1 MRYMRK
7 EIKKCIQY
15 YLKNINSDEYKEEKC
30 KREEERKKVHLQ
42 YVAEMKPEWINRTD
56 YYEDFI
62 IAGITLYDVLS
73 NDGVGKLL
81 RKLYSLPKNKFK
93 VKNYYKKPTLINKF
107 DYVHLQYSGSG
118 HGIFAEIDLL
128 DDKYIRHISVTWTQ
142 INNYYAF
149 FEYNFQFKQCLDD
162 ELYEKFIFDNIKK
175 ITSKDY
181 AIWYYIINR
190 MGKDELDCLM
200 LEQMQQEY
208 FSLIFQ
214 HYITSFFF
222 SEQGKENRLVNM
234 VYMTREKHINIDE
247 LYLGDLSISFYNQ
260 EANYVITGDFDG
272 ENYCLYAGNN
282 RIPSF
287 SILGYIARY
296 GNEFYY
302 RFLGNR
308 ELKIFE
314 REFSKFSTGRKK
326 ITYNRDLL
334 KLLNKMQ
341 SVSETE
347 SRREESFYEE
357 FDKKWMFYISNNQ
370 TELSEFHKESI
381 LEYKKIYADNF
392 SYLNLLS
399 EINYTKSNHRNTIIA
414 TIVSIL
420 ATVISLIALLPTL

>member
-1 MRYMRK
+1 MRK
-7 EIKKCIQY
+7 EIRKCIQY
-15 YLKNINSDEYKEEKC
+15 YLKHINSDEYKAEKC
-30 KREEERKKVHLQ
+30 KREEDRQRVHMQ
-42 YVAEMKPEWINRTD
+42 YVAKMKPEWLNRTD
-56 YYEDFI
+56 YYEDSI
-62 IAGITLYDVLS
+62 IVGITLYDVLS

-81 RKLYSLPKNKFK
+81 KKLYSLPRDKFK
-93 VKNYYKKPTLINKF
+93 VKNYYKKPTLLNKF

-128 DDKYIRHISVTWTQ
+128 DDKYIKHISVTWTQ

-149 FEYNFQFKQCLDD
+149 FEYDFRFKQSLDD
-162 ELYEKFIFDNIKK
+162 ELYEKFIYDNIKK

-181 AIWYYIINR
+181 AIWYNIINI

-214 HYITSFFF
+214 HYITSYFY

-234 VYMTREKHINIDE
+234 VYMTREKIINIDE
-247 LYLGDLSISFYNQ
+247 LYLGDLSLSFYNQ
-260 EANYVITGDFDG
+260 ESNYVITGDLDG

-302 RFLGNR
+302 RFFGNR

-326 ITYNRDLL
+326 ITYNRDML

-357 FDKKWMFYISNNQ
+357 FDKKWMFYISNDQ
-370 TELSEFHKESI
+370 MELAEFHKESI

-414 TIVSIL
+414 TIVSII
-420 ATVISLIALLPTL
+420 ATVISLIALLLTL

>member
-1 MRYMRK
+1 MRK
-7 EIKKCIQY
+7 EIRKCIQY
-15 YLKNINSDEYKEEKC
+15 YLKNINSDEYKKEKC
-30 KREEERKKVHLQ
+30 KREEEGKRVYMQ
-42 YVAEMKPEWINRTD
+42 YVAEMKPEWLNRTD
-56 YYEDFI
+56 YYEDSI

-81 RKLYSLPKNKFK
+81 KKLYSLPRDKFK
-93 VKNYYKKPTLINKF
+93 VKNYYKKPTLLNKF
-107 DYVHLQYSGSG
+107 DYVHLQYSHSG

-149 FEYNFQFKQCLDD
+149 FEYDFQFKQSLDD
-162 ELYEKFIFDNIKK
+162 ELYEEFIYDNIKK

-181 AIWYYIINR
+181 AIWYNIINI

-200 LEQMQQEY
+200 LEQMQHEY

-214 HYITSFFF
+214 HYITSYFY

-234 VYMTREKHINIDE
+234 VYMTRKKPINIDD
-247 LYLGDLSISFYNQ
+247 LYLGDLSLSFYNQ
-260 EANYVITGDFDG
+260 ESNYVITGDLDG

-287 SILGYIARY
+287 SILGYIVRY

-302 RFLGNR
+302 RFFGNR
-308 ELKIFE
+308 ELIIFE

-326 ITYNRDLL
+326 ITYNRHML

-347 SRREESFYEE
+347 SRREESFYED
-357 FDKKWMFYISNNQ
+357 FDKKYFGPLEKDFSHMETQWNMDGELLKIWRKDLWKNILYLFFQQQLASFDLKTANALHPNNHHQ
-370 TELSEFHKESI
+370 HHKHI
-381 LEYKKIYADNF
+381 F
-392 SYLNLLS
+392 VQ
-399 EINYTKSNHRNTIIA
+399 KSLVYH
-414 TIVSIL
+414 
-420 ATVISLIALLPTL
+420 